1 MGSQF
6 CQGESLVVTPHMTKS
21 LTVTKENI
29 TTEMVGNIPLR
40 LAPGQTRPLAF
51 SLRLRSAGSQ
61 RVGFTVVYK
70 KEDGSSF
77 AHSDV
82 VSFDFVV
89 RSLYDPHKVTLRH
102 PSRTVSYTILRP
114 PSKIACQHVG
124 VHNAMPVMLAL
135 HGAGVEADSRQV
147 RSSFDAAP
155 DLDCWLVYPTGTTP
169 WCGDDWRKSF
179 PIKVP

>member
-1 MGSQF
+1 
-6 CQGESLVVTPHMTKS
+6 VDIPHTPLS
-21 LTVTKENI
+21 LTVTKESI
-29 TTEMVGNIPLR
+29 TTEMVGSVPLR

-51 SLRLRSAGSQ
+51 SLQLRSASLGL
-61 RVGFTVVYK
+61 RFTIVYK
-70 KEDGSSF
+70 KEDESSF

-89 RSLYDPHKVTLRH
+89 RSLYDPHKVTFLH

-114 PSKIACQHVG
+114 PSKIAFQNVG

-135 HGAGVEADSRQV
+135 HGAGVEADSRQP

-155 DLDCWLVYPTGTTP
+155 DLNCWLVYPTGMTP
-169 WCGDDWRKSF
+169 WSGDDWRKSF
-179 PIKVP
+179 PVKVPQ